1 MDIYLVFQE
10 AFWGCFENI
19 AQIALIVIPLMVLI
33 EIFKD
38 INLLD
43 KLTSFMTPITS
54 MIGISKEAR
63 LPILAGVVF
72 GISYGGGII
81 IESAKEGKLT
91 YDDIYITNLF
101 LVICHS
107 VFEDTIL
114 FAAIGAKWLPIL
126 VVRIILAVLICY
138 LVSKF
143 LKRQRSKLIEFE
155 A

>member
-1 MDIYLVFQE
+1 MDFSLVFQE
-10 AFWGCFENI
+10 AFWGCFKNI
-19 AQIALIVIPLMVLI
+19 LQMALIVIPLMVFI

-38 INLLD
+38 MNLLD

-54 MIGISKEAR
+54 LIGISKEAR
-63 LPILAGVVF
+63 LPILAGVAF

-126 VVRIILAVLICY
+126 VVRVILAILICA
-138 LVSKF
+138 VVNKMIKRRRSQF
-143 LKRQRSKLIEFE
+143 IELKS
-155 A
+155 